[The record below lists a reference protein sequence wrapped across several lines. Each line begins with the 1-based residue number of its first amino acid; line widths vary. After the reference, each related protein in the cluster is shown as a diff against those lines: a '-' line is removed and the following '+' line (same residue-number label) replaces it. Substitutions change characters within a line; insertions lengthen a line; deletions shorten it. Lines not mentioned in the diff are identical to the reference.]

1 MEDRDSERD
10 DQDRE
15 SFIRWQKFSI
25 EQLGQA
31 INLILTLAIAEL
43 AFAIKL
49 IIDAKTNLP
58 QWTAAGF
65 RNSLMAVGA
74 ASVLGLLAILSRTA
88 DFRHTVGAAKARWEG
103 RQAEHQSLRR
113 DARIFGHSTWILFNL
128 KNYGPL
134 LLAPGDS
141 ASACGEYM
149 GTSYSRSG
157 SCQ

>member
-74 ASVLGLLAILSRTA
+74 A
-88 DFRHTVGAAKARWEG
+88 KARWEG